1 MTTARSPLD
10 DIKATL
16 ARRGQ
21 QEMHGAY
28 VRVSGID
35 QCQRR
40 QSMLRLF
47 PATNPISW
55 QSAYNMEEGNWA
67 EAGMV
72 PLLDYSDWVVTD
84 QQKELDLYEYDKEGV
99 AHLVLRGH
107 IDGLLRVKES
117 NQWFEVYVDIVPAL
131 WEHKFLGGYGF
142 KKIVEA
148 GVEYGNP
155 GYYTQTQVYMHLLRR
170 EYPTLDRCA
179 FFVTVK
185 DPAGVFENWGKEP
198 GSDGYVDPIYFE
210 WVEYNEAHA
219 REKIDRAVRLY
230 WQMAE
235 GLILPHERRPGD
247 WDCSPRFCPVYDA
260 CNPEATFGPA
270 PKKGKR

>member
-1 MTTARSPLD
+1 MPRPSRSPLD

-21 QEMHGAY
+21 QEMHGTY
-28 VRVSGID
+28 IRVSGID

-40 QSMLRLF
+40 QSMLRHF
-47 PATNPISW
+47 PPTNPTNW

-72 PLLDYSDWVVTD
+72 PLLDYSDWVITD
-84 QQKELDLYEYDKEGV
+84 AQKELDLYEYDKEGV

-107 IDGLLRVKES
+107 IDGLMRHRSEP
-117 NQWFEVYVDIVPAL
+117 DAVPVL
-131 WEHKFLGGYGF
+131 WENKFLGGYGF

-155 GYYTQTQVYMHLLRR
+155 GYYTQAQVYMHLLRR
-170 EYPTLDRCA
+170 EYPEMDHCA
-179 FFVTVK
+179 FFVQVK
-185 DPAGVFENWGKEP
+185 DPAGLFENRGKQP
-198 GSDGYVDPIYFE
+198 GDPGYVDPVYFE
-210 WVEYNEAHA
+210 WVEYDETHA
-219 REKIDRAVRLY
+219 LLKIGRATRLY
-230 WQMAE
+230 WEMSD

-247 WDCSPRFCPVYDA
+247 WDCAPRFCPVYDA

-270 PKKGKR
+270 PKKKR